1 MTYEEA
7 RRRLHYA
14 IDYDDLRP
22 SVKEAIGIILSD
34 CRLKRDAMDKLG
46 WKALEDCV
54 IRLREQERDMRL
66 GTNSSLLEK
75 KTSPA
80 ENDGAVQT

>member
-22 SVKEAIGIILSD
+22 SVKEAIGIVLSD
-34 CRLKRDAMDKLG
+34 REY
-46 WKALEDCV
+46 WKDLVHDCAIPGTDV
-54 IRLREQERDMRL
+54 DSLREQERDMRL
-66 GTNSSLLEK
+66 VDR
-75 KTSPA
+75 A
-80 ENDGAVQT
+80 DGAVIE